1 MAMDRAAAHGR
12 AEASKARFNWQAFL
26 RMTRTLLPHKK
37 LLAIGIST
45 SILYAAFHSVSILGA
60 MPILKLLLEEEG
72 LHGWVDRS
80 VAGMRLGVTL
90 VVQEEADPERPLSL
104 IVARVDESSPLGK
117 AGVIAGDRIVRVDGD
132 SATPRLMLRALS
144 STESDGELTLSA
156 IHPGDGQPF
165 GATLQP
171 APLSIEWRIGRRIVG
186 FLPGGRTAAD
196 RMSALA
202 MVLGCV
208 VGLVFLANVSRFV
221 SEYSLGRGVMR
232 AMMDLRRS
240 LYEKVLRLPMS
251 RFSRDT
257 GDIVSRFIQDVQD
270 VQRGMMSLFG
280 KSIREPLKGVFLLIT
295 ALVLDWRITITL
307 LIVTPLAVVFFWW
320 VGSKIKKANRKLLRG
335 YGDMVGQLTETMS
348 AISVVKA
355 YTTENTERR
364 RLWRLDRKMFRQ
376 QLKLVR
382 LDAAMSPTL
391 EVLGV
396 IVISAAALWLG
407 GRVIELEMDP
417 AKFGTLVVLLG
428 MMTDPV
434 RKLADAYTKIL
445 RSSAGADRLFEIL
458 DAEDETQV
466 VQGRIVLTPLERDIR
481 FEDITFTYPGMDTPA
496 LININLTVAQG
507 ETIALVGPNGSGKS
521 TLVNLLLRFYDAQKG
536 QVRFDGQD
544 IREVTLKSLR
554 KHIGLVTQETIL
566 FPVTLAANIAYGSR
580 NGSRESVVAA
590 AKRAYADE
598 FIRDK
603 PQGYDTVAGDMG
615 RTLSGG
621 QRQRIAIA
629 RAILR
634 DAPILIF
641 DEATSQIDSES
652 EKKIQA
658 AIHDF
663 AMDRTT
669 FIIAHRMSTIRDA
682 DRIVVMDAGQI
693 IDIGPHEELITRCK
707 LYHGLCETQL
717 VE

>member
-1 MAMDRAAAHGR
+1 MALNKAAAYGR
-12 AEASKARFNWQAFL
+12 AEADKARFNWQAFV
-26 RMTRTLLPHKK
+26 RMARTLLPHRK
-37 LLAIGIST
+37 LLIVGVVM
-45 SILYAAFHSVSILGA
+45 SIFYAAFHSVSILGA
-60 MPILKLLLEEEG
+60 LPILKLLLEEEG
-72 LHGWVDRS
+72 LHGWVDRTT
-80 VAGMRLGVTL
+80 AGMRIGAL
-90 VVQEEADPERPLSL
+90 VVVEQQDDPDNPIALV
-104 IVARVDESSPLGK
+104 VARVDSGSLAAEVGLSG
-117 AGVIAGDRIVRVDGD
+117 GDRIVSINGER
-132 SATPRLMLRALS
+132 ATPRVLMQSIANADTAADLS
-144 STESDGELTLSA
+144 LKARDA
-156 IHPGDGQPF
+156 GDEAVIQG
-165 GATLQP
+165 TIRP
-171 APLSIEWRIGRRIVG
+171 APLPWEWRLGRQMVG
-186 FLPGGRTAAD
+186 LLPDGQSPAD
-196 RMSALA
+196 RMSALTL
-202 MVLGCV
+202 VLSAV
-208 VGLVFLANVSRFV
+208 VALVILANASRFV
-221 SEYSLGRGVMR
+221 SEYALGRGVMR

-257 GDIVSRFIQDVQD
+257 GDLVSRFIQDVQD

-280 KSIREPLKGVFLLIT
+280 KSIREPLKGIFLLAT
-295 ALVLDWRITITL
+295 ALFLDWRITITM
-307 LIVTPLAVVFFWW
+307 LIVTPLAVLFFWW

-335 YGDMVGQLTETMS
+335 YGDMVGQLSETMS

-355 YTTENTERR
+355 YTTENTERK
-364 RLWRLDRKMFRQ
+364 RLWQLDRRMFRQ

-396 IVISAAALWLG
+396 VVISAAALWLG
-407 GRVIELEMDP
+407 SRVIELEMDP

-428 MMTDPV
+428 MMTDPI
-434 RKLADAYTKIL
+434 RKLADAYTKVL

-466 VQGRIVLTPLERDIR
+466 VQGRVNVDNVATDIR
-481 FEDITFTYPGMDTPA
+481 FAGITFTYPGMDTPA
-496 LININLTVAQG
+496 LQDINLTVARG
-507 ETIALVGPNGSGKS
+507 ETIALVGRNGSGKS
-521 TLVNLLLRFYDAQKG
+521 TLVNLLPRFYDPQYG
-536 QVRFDGQD
+536 CVTVDGQD
-544 IREVTLKSLR
+544 IREVNLKSLR
-554 KHIGLVTQETIL
+554 KLIGLVTQETIL
-566 FPVTLAANIAYGSR
+566 FPISLADNISYGSR
-580 NGSRESVVAA
+580 NGSRERVIDA

-658 AIHDF
+658 AVHEF
-663 AMDRTT
+663 AKDRTT

-682 DRIVVMDAGQI
+682 DRIVVMDAGRI
-693 IDIGPHEELITRCK
+693 IDIGPHDELIGRCK
-707 LYHGLCETQL
+707 LYRGLCETQL